1 MKINKYAI
9 AAGLFFGYLLLR
21 KKNDN
26 ETPSM
31 QNKDYFRATPP
42 QTANFSMKE
51 FNSKDGIPVPP
62 MYYGNVQKVMEQLE
76 VLRKYL
82 GSNSITVNS
91 GYRSP
96 EHNES
101 VGGKSASAHLK
112 GKAVDFTVKG
122 YTPIQV
128 REALRKLISNGQ
140 ILDGG
145 IGQYNTFTHYDIG
158 TPRTWKG

>member
-1 MKINKYAI
+1 MTINKYAI
-9 AAGLFFGYLLLR
+9 FTGLFLGYLLLR

-31 QNKDYFRATPP
+31 QNKDYYRATPP
-42 QTANFSMKE
+42 RTANFSMEE
-51 FNSKDGIPVPP
+51 FNSKDGVSVPP
-62 MYYGNVQKVMEQLE
+62 MYYGNIQKVMEQLE
-76 VLRKYL
+76 VLRRQL
-82 GSNSITVNS
+82 GSNSITINS

-96 EHNES
+96 EHNEN
-101 VGGKSASAHLK
+101 VGGKSSSAHLK

-122 YTPIQV
+122 YTPVQV
-128 REALRKLISNGQ
+128 RAALRQLIENGK